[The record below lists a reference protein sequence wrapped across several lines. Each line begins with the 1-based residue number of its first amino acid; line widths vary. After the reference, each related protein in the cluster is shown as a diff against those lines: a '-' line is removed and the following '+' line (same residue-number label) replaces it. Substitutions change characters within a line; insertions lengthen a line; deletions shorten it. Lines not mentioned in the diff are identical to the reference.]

1 MDENNKK
8 SLLQRVGANMSSLFH
23 FGFGDI
29 NFENDILETKPP
41 ILGSQKAT
49 IVNKVKYSDDYDK
62 LFQEDLLHMKEL
74 REKQEC

>member
-41 ILGSQKAT
+41 ILGS
-49 IVNKVKYSDDYDK
+49 
-62 LFQEDLLHMKEL
+62 
-74 REKQEC
+74 